1 MLNTQY
7 CVILYMPPDPQL
19 LLGMSCTIWE
29 GGDTMFKLLFL
40 VTVGRQ
46 NIVLCVR
53 ELTAVWSDSVSI
65 VLAHH

>member
-40 VTVGRQ
+40 VTVMVDKISSSVFANSLRCGA
-46 NIVLCVR
+46 
-53 ELTAVWSDSVSI
+53 TA
-65 VLAHH
+65 